1 MKDTAIAPEFA
12 ALLRS
17 VWRELSDP
25 QATWQIAAIV
35 IAVAVAFVLDR
46 RARRREIAAQYHAV
60 KVGVGGVKRLVFPLT
75 AVLLLVVA
83 RASFRAFHT
92 DQYNILNLAIALLGA
107 MAIIR
112 LAVYLLRHVFGAS
125 RILVSFERWIALA
138 VWVGFALYV
147 TGILPLMVDLL
158 DDIAVPL
165 GKSRI
170 SLWTMLQGAFW
181 VLLTLLLALW
191 VASGVEQRI
200 MRTDALNMSARIA
213 LSRIV
218 QSLLVL
224 VAILISLPAVGID
237 LTMLSV
243 LGGAI
248 GVGLGFGFQKIA
260 ANYVSGFIVL
270 LDGSI
275 RLGDLITADNFH
287 GQVKEMS
294 TRYTVVRSLDG
305 REAIIPNETLIT
317 STVINHSFTNREAR
331 SAVQLQVAYSA
342 DVERAIALLKEI
354 AQKHPR
360 VHAQPPANAFV
371 TGFADSG
378 VNLEVGFWISD
389 PEQGTLGVRSDVSR
403 EILAAFRRE
412 GIEIPF
418 PQREVRIL
426 GAAAAPAGPGTAV
439 P

>member
-181 VLLTLLLALW
+181 VLLRCSSPCGWRA
-191 VASGVEQRI
+191 AS
-200 MRTDALNMSARIA
+200 S
-213 LSRIV
+213 
-218 QSLLVL
+218 
-224 VAILISLPAVGID
+224 
-237 LTMLSV
+237 
-243 LGGAI
+243 
-248 GVGLGFGFQKIA
+248 
-260 ANYVSGFIVL
+260 SGSCVPT
-270 LDGSI
+270 
-275 RLGDLITADNFH
+275 R
-287 GQVKEMS
+287 S
-294 TRYTVVRSLDG
+294 T
-305 REAIIPNETLIT
+305 
-317 STVINHSFTNREAR
+317 
-331 SAVQLQVAYSA
+331 
-342 DVERAIALLKEI
+342 
-354 AQKHPR
+354 
-360 VHAQPPANAFV
+360 
-371 TGFADSG
+371 
-378 VNLEVGFWISD
+378 
-389 PEQGTLGVRSDVSR
+389 
-403 EILAAFRRE
+403 
-412 GIEIPF
+412 
-418 PQREVRIL
+418 
-426 GAAAAPAGPGTAV
+426 
-439 P
+439 